1 MKSNAICPISDKRID
16 DHIARINGGITLALL
31 VVFITTGSIV
41 PVLFL
46 FVDFALRSG
55 NQSRFSGLS
64 YISRSVVRVLSLKP
78 ELINAGPKIFA
89 ARIGLFFNFSIIL
102 FYLFGLDNLVY
113 VFTGVFGFCA
123 FLESFFGYCVA
134 CQIYPLVYK
143 LFFHRKFQN
152 LKV

>member
-31 VVFITTGSIV
+31 VVFVATGSII

-55 NQSRFSGLS
+55 NLSRFSVLS
-64 YISRSVVRVLSLKP
+64 YVSRSIVRVLSLKP

-102 FYLFGLDNLVY
+102 SYFFGLENLVY

-134 CQIYPLVYK
+134 CQVYPFVYK
-143 LFFHRKFQN
+143 LFYHRKYQN